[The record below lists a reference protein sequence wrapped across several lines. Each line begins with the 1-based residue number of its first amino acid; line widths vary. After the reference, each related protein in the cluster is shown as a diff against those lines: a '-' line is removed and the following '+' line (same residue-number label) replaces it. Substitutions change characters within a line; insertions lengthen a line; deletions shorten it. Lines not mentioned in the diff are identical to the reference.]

1 MKATIGR
8 GARRVVAGM
17 VFSALVGGC
26 GTTQPAASPAPSA
39 SGVSSG
45 VATTA
50 EPTESPAPT
59 SSAAA
64 AACASADLVIT
75 AVDSGG
81 GLGTVGGWLRF
92 QNVGSEPCTLTGWP
106 QVVGVTAGGARTTAG
121 HAIALLDSPV
131 LSSTPVVAIAPG
143 ESAVASYA
151 GGDNP
156 TGSASSCPPPY
167 HTLQVTAP
175 GTTRPV
181 SVSAYNV
188 WLGQDLPSCVGI
200 EVTPV
205 VAGSLVPSFSTLAP

>member
-8 GARRVVAGM
+8 GAGRVVAGM
-17 VFSALVGGC
+17 LFSALVGGC

-39 SGVSSG
+39 SSISSA

-50 EPTESPAPT
+50 EPTESPTPT
-59 SSAAA
+59 ASVAA

-75 AVDSGG
+75 ALDSGG

-131 LSSTPVVAIAPG
+131 LSSTPVVVIAPG
-143 ESAVASYA
+143 ESAFAAYA

-167 HTLQVTAP
+167 HTLDVTAP
-175 GTTRPV
+175 GTTKSV
-181 SVSAYNV
+181 SVSAYNA

-205 VAGSLVPSFSTLAP
+205 MGASLMPSLSTLAP

>member
-17 VFSALVGGC
+17 LFSALVGGC
-26 GTTQPAASPAPSA
+26 GTTQPVTSPAPSA
-39 SGVSSG
+39 SSVSPA

-50 EPTESPAPT
+50 EPTESPTPT
-59 SSAAA
+59 ASAAA
-64 AACASADLVIT
+64 AACASADLAIT
-75 AVDSGG
+75 ALNAGG
-81 GLGTVGGWLRF
+81 GVGTVGGWLRF
-92 QNVGSEPCTLTGWP
+92 QNVGTEPCTLTGWP

-121 HAIALLDSPV
+121 QAMALLDSPV
-131 LSSTPVVAIAPG
+131 ISGTPVVAIAPG
-143 ESAVASYA
+143 ESAFAVYA

-156 TGSASSCPPPY
+156 TGSAGSCPPPY

-175 GTTRPV
+175 GTTKSV
-181 SVSAYNV
+181 SVSAYNA

-205 VAGSLVPSFSTLAP
+205 MGASLMP